1 MSPDK
6 QKSIMETILED
17 LKKIDLKDFDF
28 EEPDEAQLN
37 NK

>member
-1 MSPDK
+1 MSPNK
-6 QKSIMETILED
+6 EKSIMDIILED
-17 LKKIDLKDFDF
+17 LEKIDLKDFDF